1 MTHGLKSL
9 AQELPQYGRYG
20 DDMVAHISSDEA
32 RLLKSL
38 GGSGTINPT
47 TGLPEFGLFGIGGGG
62 GFLGTG
68 INKNASDPVSNA
80 LSNNPVSKGVSN
92 LVQSGAGAIDQGL
105 VSLDK
110 TVGKAIPGGWG
121 TVGMAAGSM
130 MGLPT
135 WAMTGLGA
143 LNGSGV
149 LRKGG
154 KFNLQGAMMG
164 GAMAYGMSELGEYAR
179 GAADGVEGG
188 TKLLPE
194 SSTNIKPPI
203 DVDPNI
209 ANASGSGVP
218 NVQSVPQPSPYGSL
232 NSPTLNQPIGA
243 PSVNP
248 TLSANGL
255 SPYAGNVTPVGMGG
269 VPQPGPGILD
279 RIGTAI
285 TNAPANAA
293 EYISNIPGRIAE
305 SASSAYD
312 TVTNPQTY
320 SDLGTKASNYAD
332 ARLADVGKT
341 TTGIQN
347 LVGLGEGTAKQA
359 AAMAAKTG
367 VNPMLATAST
377 IYAGTGLAA
386 LEEQKKYLEESK
398 KSNAISQAEYDQAM
412 AEINRSTENARTA
425 VRENPFS
432 INPNRDVSMDPTYY
446 SRNRES
452 DNLYDRL
459 TGGNRLYADGGFVGP
474 EIGAAGLSVQLQGGP
489 VMRAEDIPAYLNR
502 SGPVIG
508 DKAQM
513 EKDAAAREFVANNP
527 ININVDTSAP
537 IGASLY
543 SQPEYNA
550 ALYEKNPELYTLYDR
565 FKRRQYA
572 DGGVV
577 NPPDDQTGMPNVSPI
592 KNFQG
597 GMLNTGGIMGYAVGG
612 QINMGGG
619 YDPFANLPNL
629 AGPIGGRSP
638 DDGPSSSFA
647 ESHSMNPPSNSG
659 FNMNHIAGMATGG
672 MPPRFLSGGGDG
684 MSDSI
689 PANISGKQE
698 ARLADGEFVIP
709 ADVVS
714 HLGNG
719 SSKAGAKQLYSMMD
733 KVRTART
740 GRKSQGK
747 QINPRKYLPA

>member
-9 AQELPQYGRYG
+9 AQELPQYGRYN

-47 TGLPEFGLFGIGGGG
+47 TGLPEFGMFGIGGGG

-232 NSPTLNQPIGA
+232 NSQTLNQPIGA

-432 INPNRDVSMDPTYY
+432 TNPNRDVSMDPNYY
-446 SRNRES
+446 SRSRES
-452 DNLYDRL
+452 ENLYDRL
-459 TGGNRLYADGGFVGP
+459 TGGNRL
-474 EIGAAGLSVQLQGGP
+474 
-489 VMRAEDIPAYLNR
+489 
-502 SGPVIG
+502 
-508 DKAQM
+508 
-513 EKDAAAREFVANNP
+513 
-527 ININVDTSAP
+527 
-537 IGASLY
+537 
-543 SQPEYNA
+543 
-550 ALYEKNPELYTLYDR
+550 
-565 FKRRQYA
+565 YA

-577 NPPDDQTGMPNVSPI
+577 NPPDDQTGMPNVSPL
-592 KNFQG
+592 KNFEG
-597 GMLNTGGIMGYAVGG
+597 GMLGNRGIRSYAVGG
-612 QINMGGG
+612 QIDMGNG
-619 YDPFANLPNL
+619 YDPFANLPTL
-629 AGPIGGRSP
+629 SGPIGGRSP
-638 DDGPSSSFA
+638 DDGPSNSFA
-647 ESHSMNPPSNSG
+647 ESQSINPVGRFNDDMMGNIGDGIGNGQPNGSALGGLRQLLLGNQLSNPQPSTFPSSNQNQNTTPGGFAGPSVYSG
-659 FNMNHIAGMATGG
+659 GGGGFGGGSNGAFPLQGQYGIVKMAAGG

-689 PANISGKQE
+689 PANIGGKQE
-698 ARLADGEFVIP
+698 ARLADGEFVVP